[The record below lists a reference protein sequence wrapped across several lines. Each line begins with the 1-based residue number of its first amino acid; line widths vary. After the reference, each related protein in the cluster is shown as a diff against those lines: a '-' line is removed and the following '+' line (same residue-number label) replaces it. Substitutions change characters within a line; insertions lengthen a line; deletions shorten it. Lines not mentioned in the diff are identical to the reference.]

1 MRYGILTWIVLL
13 CTVYGY
19 SQTKTVT
26 GTVSDNMGPMPGVN
40 VLVKGTTN
48 GVVTDF
54 DGEFTIDDVSNDDTL
69 VFSYIGFVSQEVPVG
84 AQTEINITLSE
95 DTQSLE
101 EVIVV
106 GYGTQKK
113 SNVIGSVTSVEVD
126 EATNVP
132 TTNVSEMLRG
142 RAAGVQVNLG
152 DARPGGS
159 SNIIIR
165 GNVSVDG
172 GNSPLIIVDGLPF
185 DDLNDVAPD
194 DIANIEILKDASS
207 TAIYG
212 SRASNGVILVT
223 TKRGKAGKATIDYHG
238 YTTVQTLTKNF
249 NQYTGSQFIDLR
261 REANR
266 NRFTGDYLSDE
277 NIFTPFELEAI
288 ENQNFVDWEDLVL
301 RDAVIQS
308 HALSFSA
315 GSEKTKIF
323 SSVNYFS
330 QEGII
335 PNSGFDRGT
344 FKLNLE
350 QKISDKLTFLGII
363 NYQNAKQD
371 RETGGIN
378 FTTITP
384 LAQPYTA
391 DGELQKF
398 YLGPSNTSVNPL
410 WDQRESVDETKIN
423 LTDVNLSLIYDIAPN
438 LSYTLKTF
446 LRNRNTNRGIYRTSL
461 HSAGDE
467 GYNGLGILS
476 NTLFKQVL
484 VENILNYTPQIN
496 DKHSLDLTAVQAFD
510 ERRNEYTQLDK
521 SGFNNDALGFNGN
534 ATELLNSVRDVSQ
547 RRLLSFLG
555 RVRYGYM
562 DKYLLEATARAD
574 GASVFAK
581 NNKWGFFPAASLAW
595 KMHMEPFMQDMDAI
609 NEMKLRVSYGTTGN
623 QGINP
628 LESLGVSD
636 NLPYIFVTDTGES
649 ETVAGGTASARLPN
663 PELKWETTTTLNAGV
678 DFRLF
683 NNLFQGTFEYYKAN
697 TKDLLLDRVIAGST
711 GYDIIRFNT
720 GEIQNQGIEASL
732 TSNIIRKEDFSWSL
746 GLVFSRNRNEVIS
759 LTGEL
764 DDQGNPIDITDANS
778 GRRLSVGQSINNIW
792 LPKYDGIYQEGD
804 DIAGS
809 GNPLAQP
816 GDVRVV
822 DQDGN
827 GQIDNRDN
835 VFTNTDP
842 DWYGSITN
850 TITYKNF
857 DLFADIYIVQNATR
871 LNPVLANGE
880 LWKGA
885 INGIRT
891 KYYTPEYPS
900 TEYPR
905 PKPDTHLHLFPFAV
919 RDASYVRLRT
929 LTLGYNIPRDTF
941 SKLGL
946 QSAKIYLTGTNL
958 FTFTDF
964 KSYSPEQTPLDADD
978 PNRSAFPET
987 RNITVGVKLGF

>member
-1 MRYGILTWIVLL
+1 MRYGIVKLLVLL
-13 CTVYGY
+13 CTTYGF
-19 SQTKTVT
+19 SQTKTIT
-26 GTVSDNMGPMPGVN
+26 GTVSDNTGPMPGVN
-40 VLVKGTTN
+40 VLIKGTTN

-54 DGEFTIDDVSNDDTL
+54 DGMFNIDGVSNTDVL
-69 VFSYIGFVSQEVPVG
+69 IFSYIGFVTQEVPVG
-84 AQTEINITLSE
+84 AQDVINIVLQE
-95 DTQSLE
+95 DTQALD

-113 SNVIGSVTSVEVD
+113 SNVIGSVTSVEVE

-152 DARPGGS
+152 DARPGGG
-159 SNIIIR
+159 SNIVIR
-165 GNVSVDG
+165 GNVSVAPN

-185 DDLNDVAPD
+185 DNLNDVAPD

-223 TKRGKAGKATIDYHG
+223 TKTGRTGKATIDYHG
-238 YTTVQTLTKNF
+238 YTTIQTLTKNF
-249 NQYTGSQFIDLR
+249 NQYDGQQFIDLR

-266 NRFTGDYLSDE
+266 NRFTGAYLNDE
-277 NIFTPFELEAI
+277 NIFSPFELEAI
-288 ENQNFVDWEDLVL
+288 ENRNFVNWEDLVL

-308 HALSFSA
+308 HSLSFSS
-315 GSEKTKIF
+315 GTEKTKIF
-323 SSVNYFS
+323 SSVNYFT

-335 PNSGFDRGT
+335 PNSSFDRGT
-344 FKLNLE
+344 FKLNIE
-350 QKISDKLTFLGII
+350 QQLTDKLVFRGIL
-363 NYQNAKQD
+363 NYQNANQD
-371 RETGGIN
+371 RETGGLN

-384 LAQPYTA
+384 LAKPF
-391 DGELQKF
+391 DEEGELVKF
-398 YLGPSNTSVNPL
+398 YLGPSNTAVNPL
-410 WDQRESVDETKIN
+410 WDQRESTDETKIN
-423 LTDVNLSLIYDIAPN
+423 LTDINLSLVYNFTPN

-446 LRNRNTNRGIYRTSL
+446 LRNRNTNRGIYRSSL

-467 GYNGLGILS
+467 GMDGLGVLS

-484 VENILNYTPQIN
+484 VENILSYAPQIHEN
-496 DKHSLDLTAVQAFD
+496 HALDLTAVQAFD
-510 ERRNEYTQLDK
+510 EQRNEYTQIDK
-521 SGFNNDALGFNGN
+521 SGFTYDALGYNGN
-534 ATELLNSVRDVSQ
+534 ATTLLNNPRDVSR

-555 RVRYGYM
+555 RVRYGYL
-562 DKYLLEATARAD
+562 DRYLLEATARAD
-574 GASVFAK
+574 GASVFAE
-581 NNKWGFFPAASLAW
+581 NNKWGFFPAVSVAW
-595 KMHMEPFMQDMDAI
+595 KMQNEPFLQNVEAI
-609 NEMKLRVSYGTTGN
+609 NELKLRVSYGATGN

-628 LESLGVSD
+628 LESLGVAD
-636 NLPYIFVTDTGES
+636 NLPYVFYNTSTQS
-649 ETVAGGTASARLPN
+649 TETVAGSTASSRLPN
-663 PELKWETTTTLNAGV
+663 PNLKWETTTTLNTGV

-683 NNLFQGTFEYYKAN
+683 NNFFEGSVEYYKAN
-697 TKDLLLDRVIAGST
+697 TTDLLLDRTIAGTT
-711 GYDIIRFNT
+711 GFNVIRFNV
-720 GEIQNQGIEASL
+720 GEVQNRGVEATL
-732 TSNIIRKEDFSWSL
+732 TSNLIRKQNFRWSL
-746 GLVFSRNRNEVIS
+746 GLIFSSNRNEVIS
-759 LTGEL
+759 LTGET
-764 DDQGNPIDITDANS
+764 DENGIPIDITDTS
-778 GRRLSVGQSINNIW
+778 GRRLSVGQSLNPIW
-792 LPKYDGIYQEGD
+792 GPKYDGIYQVGD

-809 GNPLAQP
+809 GNPLAQA

-827 GQIDNRDN
+827 GQIDDRDN
-835 VFTNTDP
+835 VFINADP

-850 TITYKNF
+850 TISYKNF
-857 DLFADIYIVQNATR
+857 DLFADIFIVQGATK

-905 PKPDTHLHLFPFAV
+905 PKPDTHLHLYSFAV

-929 LTLGYNIPRDTF
+929 LTLGYNIPRETF
-941 SKLGL
+941 SKIGL
-946 QSAKIYLTGTNL
+946 QNAKVYVTGTNL

-964 KSYSPEQTPLDADD
+964 RSYSPEQNPVNGGET
-978 PNRSAFPET
+978 AFPET
-987 RNITVGVKLGF
+987 RNITLGIKLGF

>member
-1 MRYGILTWIVLL
+1 
-13 CTVYGY
+13 
-19 SQTKTVT
+19 
-26 GTVSDNMGPMPGVN
+26 
-40 VLVKGTTN
+40 
-48 GVVTDF
+48 
-54 DGEFTIDDVSNDDTL
+54 
-69 VFSYIGFVSQEVPVG
+69 
-84 AQTEINITLSE
+84 
-95 DTQSLE
+95 
-101 EVIVV
+101 
-106 GYGTQKK
+106 
-113 SNVIGSVTSVEVD
+113 
-126 EATNVP
+126 
-132 TTNVSEMLRG
+132 
-142 RAAGVQVNLG
+142 
-152 DARPGGS
+152 
-159 SNIIIR
+159 
-165 GNVSVDG
+165 
-172 GNSPLIIVDGLPF
+172 
-185 DDLNDVAPD
+185 
-194 DIANIEILKDASS
+194 
-207 TAIYG
+207 
-212 SRASNGVILVT
+212 
-223 TKRGKAGKATIDYHG
+223 GKATVNYHG

-315 GSEKTKIF
+315 GSEKTKVF

-446 LRNRNTNRGIYRTSL
+446 LRNRNTNQGVYRSSL

-467 GYNGLGILS
+467 GIDGLGVLS

-510 ERRNEYTQLDK
+510 ERRTEYTQLDK
-521 SGFNNDALGFNGN
+521 SGFTNDALGFNGN
-534 ATELLNSVRDVSQ
+534 ATELLNNVRDVSQ

-574 GASVFAK
+574 GASVFAE
-581 NNKWGFFPAASLAW
+581 NNKWGFFPAVSLAW
-595 KMHMEPFMQDMDAI
+595 KMHMEPFMQDIDAI
-609 NEMKLRVSYGTTGN
+609 NEMKFRVSYGATGN

-628 LESLGVSD
+628 LESLGVAD
-636 NLPYIFVTDTGES
+636 DLPYVFGD
-649 ETVAGGTASARLPN
+649 ETVAGATASSRLPN
-663 PELKWETTTTLNAGV
+663 PDLKWETTTTLNAGV

-683 NNLFQGTFEYYKAN
+683 NNLFQGTLEYYKAN
-697 TKDLLLDRVIAGST
+697 TTDLLLDRAIAGTT
-711 GYDIIRFNT
+711 GFNVIRFNS

-764 DDQGNPIDITDANS
+764 DDEGNPIDITDANS

-816 GDVRVV
+816 GDVRVI

-835 VFTNTDP
+835 VFINTDP

-929 LTLGYNIPRDTF
+929 LTLGYNIPSDTF
-941 SKLGL
+941 SKIGL

-964 KSYSPEQTPLDADD
+964 KSYSPEQTPLNNDQ
-978 PNRSAFPET
+978 NGSAFPET
-987 RNITVGVKLGF
+987 RNITLGVKLGF

>member
-1 MRYGILTWIVLL
+1 MRYGILTLMALL
-13 CTVYGY
+13 CAAYGY

-69 VFSYIGFVSQEVPVG
+69 VFSYVGFVTQEVPVG
-84 AQTEINITLSE
+84 TQEEIDIVLQE
-95 DTQSLE
+95 DTQALD
-101 EVIVV
+101 EVVVV

-113 SNVIGSVTSVEVD
+113 SNVIGSVASVEVE

-152 DARPGGS
+152 DARPGGN
-159 SNIIIR
+159 SNIVIR
-165 GNVSVDG
+165 GNVSVAPG

-185 DDLNDVAPD
+185 DSLNDVAPD

-223 TKRGKAGKATIDYHG
+223 TKKGRVGKATIDYHG
-238 YTTVQTLTKNF
+238 YTTVQSLTKNF
-249 NQYTGSQFIDLR
+249 NQYTGQQFIDLR

-266 NRFTGDYLSDE
+266 NRFTGDYLNDE
-277 NIFTPFELEAI
+277 NIFSPFELEAI
-288 ENQNFVDWEDLVL
+288 ENKNFVDWEDLVL
-301 RDAVIQS
+301 QDAIIQS

-315 GSEKTKIF
+315 GSEKTRIF

-344 FKLNLE
+344 FKLNIE
-350 QKISDKLTFLGII
+350 QNLSSKLMFRGII

-398 YLGPSNTSVNPL
+398 YLGPSNTAVNPL

-446 LRNRNTNRGIYRTSL
+446 LRNRNTNQGVYRSSL

-467 GYNGLGILS
+467 GIDGIGVLS

-496 DKHSLDLTAVQAFD
+496 DNHSLDLTAVQAFD
-510 ERRNEYTQLDK
+510 EQRTEYTQLDK
-521 SGFNNDALGFNGN
+521 SGFTNDALRYNGD
-534 ATELLNSVRDVSQ
+534 ATELLNNVRNVSQ

-555 RVRYGYM
+555 RVRYGYL
-562 DKYLLEATARAD
+562 DRYLLEATARAD
-574 GASVFAK
+574 GASVFAE
-581 NNKWGFFPAASLAW
+581 NNKWGFFPAVSLAW
-595 KMHMEPFMQDMDAI
+595 KMHMEPFMQNVDAI
-609 NEMKLRVSYGTTGN
+609 NEMKFRVSYGATGN

-628 LESLGVSD
+628 LESLGVAD
-636 NLPYIFVTDTGES
+636 NLPYVFGD
-649 ETVAGGTASARLPN
+649 ETVAGATASSRLPN
-663 PELKWETTTTLNAGV
+663 PNLKWETTTTLNAGV

-683 NNLFQGTFEYYKAN
+683 NNFFQGTFEYYKAN
-697 TKDLLLDRVIAGST
+697 TTDLLLDRSIAGTT
-711 GYDIIRFNT
+711 GFNVIRFNS
-720 GEIQNQGIEASL
+720 GELQNQGIEASL
-732 TSNIIRKEDFSWSL
+732 TSNIIRKENFSWSL
-746 GLVFSRNRNEVIS
+746 GLIFSRNKNEVIS
-759 LTGEL
+759 LTGET
-764 DDQGNPIDITDANS
+764 DDEGNPIDITDTS
-778 GRRLSVGQSINNIW
+778 GRRLSIGQSINNIW
-792 LPKYDGIYQEGD
+792 LPKYDGIYQVGD

-816 GDVRVV
+816 GDVRVI

-827 GQIDNRDN
+827 GQIDDRDN

-857 DLFADIYIVQNATR
+857 DLFADIYIVQGATR

-891 KYYTPEYPS
+891 KYYTPEFPS
-900 TEYPR
+900 AEYPR

-919 RDASYVRLRT
+919 RDASYLRLRT
-929 LTLGYNIPRDTF
+929 LTLGYNIPKDAF

-946 QSAKIYLTGTNL
+946 QQAKVYVTGTNL

-964 KSYSPEQTPLDADD
+964 RSYSPEQTPLA
-978 PNRSAFPET
+978 NNQNGSAFPET
-987 RNITVGVKLGF
+987 RNITLGVKLGF

>member
-1 MRYGILTWIVLL
+1 MRYGFLTWIVLL
-13 CTVYGY
+13 CTAYGY

-84 AQTEINITLSE
+84 TQTEINITLSE
-95 DTQSLE
+95 DTQALD
-101 EVIVV
+101 EVVVV

-113 SNVIGSVTSVEVD
+113 SNVIGSVTSVEVE

-152 DARPGGS
+152 DARPGGN
-159 SNIIIR
+159 SNIVIR
-165 GNVSVDG
+165 GNVSVAPG

-223 TKRGKAGKATIDYHG
+223 TKRGKVGKATVNYHG

-308 HALSFSA
+308 HALSFTA
-315 GSEKTKIF
+315 GSEKTKVF
-323 SSVNYFS
+323 SSFNYFS

-398 YLGPSNTSVNPL
+398 YLGPSNTAVNPL

-446 LRNRNTNRGIYRTSL
+446 LRNRNTNQGVYRSSL

-467 GYNGLGILS
+467 GIDGLGVLS

-496 DKHSLDLTAVQAFD
+496 DQHSLDLTAVQAFD
-510 ERRNEYTQLDK
+510 ERRTEYTQLDK
-521 SGFNNDALGFNGN
+521 SGFTNDALRFNGN
-534 ATELLNSVRDVSQ
+534 ATELLNNVRDVSQ

-574 GASVFAK
+574 GASVFAE
-581 NNKWGFFPAASLAW
+581 NNKWGFFPAVSLAW
-595 KMHMEPFMQDMDAI
+595 KMHMEPFMQDIDAI
-609 NEMKLRVSYGTTGN
+609 NEMKFRVSYGATGN

-628 LESLGVSD
+628 LESLGVAD
-636 NLPYIFVTDTGES
+636 DLPYVFGD
-649 ETVAGGTASARLPN
+649 ETVAGATASSRLPN
-663 PELKWETTTTLNAGV
+663 PDLKWETTTTLNAGV

-697 TKDLLLDRVIAGST
+697 TTDLLLDRAIAGTT
-711 GYDIIRFNT
+711 GFNVIRFNS

-764 DDQGNPIDITDANS
+764 DDEGNPIDITDANS

-941 SKLGL
+941 SKIGL
-946 QSAKIYLTGTNL
+946 QSAKVYLTGTNL

-964 KSYSPEQTPLDADD
+964 KSYSPEQTPLNNDQ
-978 PNRSAFPET
+978 NGSAFPET
-987 RNITVGVKLGF
+987 RNITLGVKLGF

>member
-1 MRYGILTWIVLL
+1 MRYGFLTWIVLL
-13 CTVYGY
+13 CTAYGY

-84 AQTEINITLSE
+84 TQTEINITLSE
-95 DTQSLE
+95 DTQALD
-101 EVIVV
+101 EVVVV

-113 SNVIGSVTSVEVD
+113 SNVIGSVTSVEVE

-152 DARPGGS
+152 DARPGGN
-159 SNIIIR
+159 SNIVIR
-165 GNVSVDG
+165 GNVSVAPG

-185 DDLNDVAPD
+185 DNLNDVAPD

-223 TKRGKAGKATIDYHG
+223 TKRGKVGKATVNYHG

-315 GSEKTKIF
+315 GSEKTKVF

-446 LRNRNTNRGIYRTSL
+446 LRNRNTNQGVYRSSL

-467 GYNGLGILS
+467 GIDGLGVLS

-510 ERRNEYTQLDK
+510 ERRTEYTQLDK
-521 SGFNNDALGFNGN
+521 SGFTNDALGFNGN
-534 ATELLNSVRDVSQ
+534 ATELLNNVRDVSQ

-574 GASVFAK
+574 GASVFAE
-581 NNKWGFFPAASLAW
+581 NNKWGFFPAVSLAW
-595 KMHMEPFMQDMDAI
+595 KMHMEPFMQDIDAI
-609 NEMKLRVSYGTTGN
+609 NEMKFRVSYGATGN

-628 LESLGVSD
+628 LESLGVAD
-636 NLPYIFVTDTGES
+636 DLPYVFGD
-649 ETVAGGTASARLPN
+649 ETVAGATASSRLPN
-663 PELKWETTTTLNAGV
+663 PDLKWETTTTLNAGV

-683 NNLFQGTFEYYKAN
+683 NNLFQGTLEYYKAN
-697 TKDLLLDRVIAGST
+697 TTDLLLDRAIAGTT
-711 GYDIIRFNT
+711 GFNVIRFNS

-764 DDQGNPIDITDANS
+764 DDEGNPIDITDANS

-816 GDVRVV
+816 GDVRVI

-835 VFTNTDP
+835 VFINTDP

-891 KYYTPEYPS
+891 KYYTPEFPS

-941 SKLGL
+941 SKIGL

-964 KSYSPEQTPLDADD
+964 KSYSPEQTPLNNDQ
-978 PNRSAFPET
+978 NGSAFPET
-987 RNITVGVKLGF
+987 RNITLGVKLGF

>member
-1 MRYGILTWIVLL
+1 MRYGFLTWIVLL
-13 CTVYGY
+13 CTAYGY

-84 AQTEINITLSE
+84 SQNEINITLSE
-95 DTQSLE
+95 DTQALD
-101 EVIVV
+101 EVVVV

-113 SNVIGSVTSVEVD
+113 SNVIGSVTSVEVE

-152 DARPGGS
+152 DARPGGN
-159 SNIIIR
+159 SNIVIR
-165 GNVSVDG
+165 GNVSVAPG

-223 TKRGKAGKATIDYHG
+223 TKTGKTGKATIDYHG

-266 NRFTGDYLSDE
+266 NRFTGDYLNDV
-277 NIFTPFELEAI
+277 NIFTPFELDAI
-288 ENQNFVDWEDLVL
+288 ENQDFVDWEDLVL

-315 GSEKTKIF
+315 GSEKTKVF
-323 SSVNYFS
+323 SSFNYFS

-350 QKISDKLTFLGII
+350 QKISDKLTFRGII

-410 WDQRESVDETKIN
+410 WDQRESTDETKIN

-446 LRNRNTNRGIYRTSL
+446 LRNRNTNQGIYRSSL

-467 GYNGLGILS
+467 GIDGLGVLS

-510 ERRNEYTQLDK
+510 ERRTEYTQLDK
-521 SGFNNDALGFNGN
+521 SGFTNDALGFNGN
-534 ATELLNSVRDVSQ
+534 ATELLNNVRDVSQ

-555 RVRYGYM
+555 RIRYGYL
-562 DKYLLEATARAD
+562 DRYLLEATARAD
-574 GASVFAK
+574 GASVFAA
-581 NNKWGFFPAASLAW
+581 NNKWGFFPAVSLAW
-595 KMHMEPFMQDMDAI
+595 KMHMEPFMQDIDAI
-609 NEMKLRVSYGTTGN
+609 NEMKFRVSYGATGN
-623 QGINP
+623 QGIDP
-628 LESLGVSD
+628 LESLGVAD
-636 NLPYIFVTDTGES
+636 DLPYVFGD
-649 ETVAGGTASARLPN
+649 ETVAGATASSRLPN
-663 PELKWETTTTLNAGV
+663 PDLKWETTTTLNAGV

-697 TKDLLLDRVIAGST
+697 TTDLLLDRAIAGTT
-711 GYDIIRFNT
+711 GFNVIRFNS

-732 TSNIIRKEDFSWSL
+732 TSNIIRKENFSWSL
-746 GLVFSRNRNEVIS
+746 GLVFSRNTNEVIS

-778 GRRLSVGQSINNIW
+778 GRRLSIGQSINNIW

-835 VFTNTDP
+835 VFVNTDP

-857 DLFADIYIVQNATR
+857 DLFADVYIVQNATR

-905 PKPDTHLHLFPFAV
+905 PKPDTHLHLYSFAV

-929 LTLGYNIPRDTF
+929 LTLGYNIPKDAF

-946 QSAKIYLTGTNL
+946 QRAKIYLTGTNL

-964 KSYSPEQTPLDADD
+964 RSYSPEQTPLNNDQ
-978 PNRSAFPET
+978 NGSAFPET
-987 RNITVGVKLGF
+987 RNITLGVKLGF

>member
-1 MRYGILTWIVLL
+1 MRYGIVKLLVLL
-13 CTVYGY
+13 CTAYGF
-19 SQTKTVT
+19 SQTKTIT
-26 GTVSDNMGPMPGVN
+26 GTVSDNTGPMPGVN
-40 VLVKGTTN
+40 VLIKGTTN

-54 DGEFTIDDVSNDDTL
+54 DGMFNIDGVSNSDVL
-69 VFSYIGFVSQEVPVG
+69 VFSYIGFVTQEIPVG
-84 AQTEINITLSE
+84 AQDVINIILQE
-95 DTQSLE
+95 DTQALD

-113 SNVIGSVTSVEVD
+113 SNVIGSVTSVEIE

-152 DARPGGS
+152 DARPGGG
-159 SNIIIR
+159 SNIVIR
-165 GNVSVDG
+165 GNVSVAPN

-185 DDLNDVAPD
+185 DNLNDVAPD

-223 TKRGKAGKATIDYHG
+223 TKTGRTGKATIDYHG
-238 YTTVQTLTKNF
+238 YTTIQTLTKNF
-249 NQYTGSQFIDLR
+249 NQYDGQQFIDLR

-266 NRFTGDYLSDE
+266 NRFTGDYLNDE
-277 NIFTPFELEAI
+277 NIFSPFELEAI
-288 ENQNFVDWEDLVL
+288 ENRNFVDWEDLVL

-308 HALSFSA
+308 HSLSFSS
-315 GSEKTKIF
+315 GTEKTKIF
-323 SSVNYFS
+323 SSVNYFT

-335 PNSGFDRGT
+335 PNSSFDRGT
-344 FKLNLE
+344 FKLNIE
-350 QKISDKLTFLGII
+350 QQLTDKLVFRGII
-363 NYQNAKQD
+363 NYQNANQD
-371 RETGGIN
+371 RETGGLN

-384 LAQPYTA
+384 LAKPF
-391 DGELQKF
+391 DEEGELVKF
-398 YLGPSNTSVNPL
+398 YLGPSNTAVNPL
-410 WDQRESVDETKIN
+410 WDQRESTDETKIN
-423 LTDVNLSLIYDIAPN
+423 LTDINLSLVYNFTPN

-446 LRNRNTNRGIYRTSL
+446 LRNRNTNRGIYRSTL

-467 GYNGLGILS
+467 GIDGIAVIS

-484 VENILNYTPQIN
+484 VENILNYTPQIHE
-496 DKHSLDLTAVQAFD
+496 DHTLDLTAVQAFD
-510 ERRNEYTQLDK
+510 EQRNEYTQIDK
-521 SGFNNDALGFNGN
+521 SGFTNDALGYNGN
-534 ATELLNSVRDVSQ
+534 ATTLLNNPRDVSQ

-555 RVRYGYM
+555 RVRYGYL
-562 DKYLLEATARAD
+562 DRYLLEATARAD
-574 GASVFAK
+574 GASVFAE
-581 NNKWGFFPAASLAW
+581 NNKWGFFPAVSVAW
-595 KMHMEPFMQDMDAI
+595 KMQNEPFLQSVEAI
-609 NEMKLRVSYGTTGN
+609 NELKLRVSYGATGN

-628 LESLGVSD
+628 LESLGVAD
-636 NLPYIFVTDTGES
+636 DLPYVFGDQ
-649 ETVAGGTASARLPN
+649 TVGGATASSRLPN
-663 PELKWETTTTLNAGV
+663 PNLKWETTTTLNTGV

-683 NNLFQGTFEYYKAN
+683 NNLFEGTFEYYKAN
-697 TKDLLLDRVIAGST
+697 TTDLLLDRSIAGTT
-711 GYDIIRFNT
+711 GFNVIRFNA
-720 GEIQNQGIEASL
+720 GELQNQGIEASL
-732 TSNIIRKEDFSWSL
+732 TTNIFRKENFRWSL
-746 GLVFSRNRNEVIS
+746 GLIFSRNRNEVIS

-764 DDQGNPIDITDANS
+764 DDEGNPIDLTDTS

-792 LPKYDGIYQEGD
+792 LPKYDGIYQVGD

-827 GQIDNRDN
+827 GQIDDRDN

-850 TITYKNF
+850 TISYKNF
-857 DLFADIYIVQNATR
+857 DLFADIYIVDGATR

-885 INGIRT
+885 INGIRA

-905 PKPDTHLHLFPFAV
+905 PKPDTHLHLFSFAV

-929 LTLGYNIPRDTF
+929 LTLGYNIPRETF
-941 SKLGL
+941 SKIGL
-946 QSAKIYLTGTNL
+946 QSAKLYVTGTNL

-964 KSYSPEQTPLDADD
+964 RSYSPEQNPVNGGET
-978 PNRSAFPET
+978 AFPET
-987 RNITVGVKLGF
+987 RNITLGVKLGF

>member
-1 MRYGILTWIVLL
+1 MRYGIVKLLVLL
-13 CTVYGY
+13 CTAYGF
-19 SQTKTVT
+19 SQTKTIT
-26 GTVSDNMGPMPGVN
+26 GTVSDNTGPMPGAN
-40 VLVKGTTN
+40 VVIKGTTN

-54 DGEFTIDDVSNDDTL
+54 DGMFSIDVASNSDVL
-69 VFSYIGFVSQEVPVG
+69 VFSYIGFVTQEVTVG
-84 AQTEINITLSE
+84 AQDVINIVLQE
-95 DTQSLE
+95 DTQTLD

-113 SNVIGSVTSVEVD
+113 SNVIGSVTSVEVA

-152 DARPGGS
+152 DARPGGG
-159 SNIIIR
+159 SNIVIR
-165 GNVSVDG
+165 GNVSVAPN

-185 DDLNDVAPD
+185 DNLNDVAPD

-223 TKRGKAGKATIDYHG
+223 TKTGRTGKATIDYHG
-238 YTTVQTLTKNF
+238 YTTIQTLTKNF
-249 NQYTGSQFIDLR
+249 NQYDGQQFIDLR

-266 NRFTGDYLSDE
+266 NRFTGDYLNDE
-277 NIFTPFELEAI
+277 NIFSPFELEAI
-288 ENQNFVDWEDLVL
+288 ENRNFVDWEDLVL

-308 HALSFSA
+308 HSLSFSS
-315 GSEKTKIF
+315 GTEKTKIF
-323 SSVNYFS
+323 SSVNYFT
-330 QEGII
+330 QKGII
-335 PNSGFDRGT
+335 PNSSFDRGT
-344 FKLNLE
+344 FKLNIE
-350 QKISDKLTFLGII
+350 QQLTDKLVFRGIL
-363 NYQNAKQD
+363 NYQNASQD
-371 RETGGIN
+371 RETGGLN

-384 LAQPYTA
+384 LAKPF
-391 DGELQKF
+391 DDEGELVKF
-398 YLGPSNTSVNPL
+398 YLGPSNTAVNPL
-410 WDQRESVDETKIN
+410 WDQRESTDETKIN
-423 LTDVNLSLIYDIAPN
+423 LSDINLSLVYNFTPN

-446 LRNRNTNRGIYRTSL
+446 LRNRNTNRGIYRSTL

-467 GYNGLGILS
+467 GIDGIAILS

-484 VENILNYTPQIN
+484 VENILNYTPQIHE
-496 DKHSLDLTAVQAFD
+496 DHTLDLTAVQAFD
-510 ERRNEYTQLDK
+510 EQRNEYTQIDK
-521 SGFNNDALGFNGN
+521 SGFTNDALGYNGN
-534 ATELLNSVRDVSQ
+534 ATTLLNNPRDVSQ

-555 RVRYGYM
+555 RVRYGYL
-562 DKYLLEATARAD
+562 DRYLLEATARAD
-574 GASVFAK
+574 GASVFAE
-581 NNKWGFFPAASLAW
+581 NNKWGFFPAVSVAW
-595 KMHMEPFMQDMDAI
+595 KMQNEPFLQNVEAI
-609 NEMKLRVSYGTTGN
+609 NELKLRVSYGATGN

-628 LESLGVSD
+628 LESLGVAD
-636 NLPYIFVTDTGES
+636 DLPYVFGDQ
-649 ETVAGGTASARLPN
+649 TVGGATASSRLPN
-663 PELKWETTTTLNAGV
+663 PNLKWETTTTLNTGV

-683 NNLFQGTFEYYKAN
+683 NNLFEGTFEYYKAN
-697 TKDLLLDRVIAGST
+697 TTDLLLDRSIAGTT
-711 GYDIIRFNT
+711 GFNMIRFNA
-720 GEIQNQGIEASL
+720 GELQNQGIEASL
-732 TSNIIRKEDFSWSL
+732 TTNIIRKENFSWSL
-746 GLVFSRNRNEVIS
+746 GLIFSRNRNEVIS

-764 DDQGNPIDITDANS
+764 DDEGNPIDLTDTS

-792 LPKYDGIYQEGD
+792 LPKYDGIYQVGD

-827 GQIDNRDN
+827 GQIDDRDN

-850 TITYKNF
+850 TIRYKNF
-857 DLFADIYIVQNATR
+857 DLFADIYIVDGATR

-885 INGIRT
+885 INGIRA

-929 LTLGYNIPRDTF
+929 LTLGYNIPRETF
-941 SKLGL
+941 SKIGL
-946 QSAKIYLTGTNL
+946 QNAKIYVTGTNL

-964 KSYSPEQTPLDADD
+964 RSYSPEQNPVNGWETT
-978 PNRSAFPET
+978 FPET
-987 RNITVGVKLGF
+987 RNITLGVKLGF

>member
-13 CTVYGY
+13 CTAYGY

-48 GVVTDF
+48 GVVSDF

-84 AQTEINITLSE
+84 TQTEINITLIE
-95 DTQSLE
+95 DTQALD
-101 EVIVV
+101 EVVVV

-113 SNVIGSVTSVEVD
+113 SNVIGSVTSVEVE

-152 DARPGGS
+152 DARPGGN
-159 SNIIIR
+159 SNIVIR
-165 GNVSVDG
+165 GNVSVAPG

-185 DDLNDVAPD
+185 DNLNDVAPD

-223 TKRGKAGKATIDYHG
+223 TKRGKVGKATVNYHG

-315 GSEKTKIF
+315 GSEKTKVF
-323 SSVNYFS
+323 SSFNYFS

-446 LRNRNTNRGIYRTSL
+446 LRNRNTNQGVYRSSL

-467 GYNGLGILS
+467 GIDGLGVLS

-510 ERRNEYTQLDK
+510 ERRTEYTQLDK
-521 SGFNNDALGFNGN
+521 SGFTNDALGFNGN
-534 ATELLNSVRDVSQ
+534 ATELLNNVRNVSQ

-555 RVRYGYM
+555 RVRYGYL
-562 DKYLLEATARAD
+562 DRYLLEATARAD
-574 GASVFAK
+574 GASVFAE
-581 NNKWGFFPAASLAW
+581 NNKWGFFPAVSAAW
-595 KMHMEPFMQDMDAI
+595 KMHMEPFMQDIDAI
-609 NEMKLRVSYGTTGN
+609 NEMKFRVSYGATGN

-628 LESLGVSD
+628 LESLGVAD
-636 NLPYIFVTDTGES
+636 DLPYVFGD
-649 ETVAGGTASARLPN
+649 ETVAGATASSRLPN
-663 PELKWETTTTLNAGV
+663 PDLKWETTTTLNAGV

-697 TKDLLLDRVIAGST
+697 TTDLLLDRAIAGTT
-711 GYDIIRFNT
+711 GFNVIRFNS

-764 DDQGNPIDITDANS
+764 DDEGNPIDITDANS

-891 KYYTPEYPS
+891 KYYTPEFPS

-941 SKLGL
+941 SKIGL
-946 QSAKIYLTGTNL
+946 QSAKVYLTGTNL

-964 KSYSPEQTPLDADD
+964 KSYSPEQTPLNNDQ
-978 PNRSAFPET
+978 NGSAFPET
-987 RNITVGVKLGF
+987 RNITLGIKLGF

>member
-1 MRYGILTWIVLL
+1 MRYGFLTWIVLL
-13 CTVYGY
+13 CTAYGY

-54 DGEFTIDDVSNDDTL
+54 DGEFTIDYVSNDDTL

-84 AQTEINITLSE
+84 TQTEINITLSE
-95 DTQSLE
+95 DTQALD

-113 SNVIGSVTSVEVD
+113 SNVIGSVTSVEVE

-152 DARPGGS
+152 DARPGGA
-159 SNIIIR
+159 SNIVIR

-185 DDLNDVAPD
+185 DNLNDVAPD

-249 NQYTGSQFIDLR
+249 NQYNGSQFIDLR

-266 NRFTGDYLSDE
+266 NRFTGEYLSDE

-301 RDAVIQS
+301 KDAVIQS

-315 GSEKTKIF
+315 GSEKTKVF

-398 YLGPSNTSVNPL
+398 YLGPSNTAVNPL

-446 LRNRNTNRGIYRTSL
+446 LRNRNTNQGVYRSSL

-467 GYNGLGILS
+467 GIDGLGVLS

-484 VENILNYTPQIN
+484 VENILMYTPQIN
-496 DKHSLDLTAVQAFD
+496 DSHNVDFTAVQAFD
-510 ERRNEYTQLDK
+510 ERRTEYTQLDK
-521 SGFNNDALGFNGN
+521 SGFTNDALGFNGN
-534 ATELLNSVRDVSQ
+534 ATELLNNVRDVSQ
-547 RRLLSFLG
+547 RRLYSFLG
-555 RVRYGYM
+555 RIRYGYL
-562 DKYLLEATARAD
+562 DRYLLEATARAD
-574 GASVFAK
+574 GASVFAA
-581 NNKWGFFPAASLAW
+581 NQKWGFFPAVSVAW
-595 KMHMEPFMQDMDAI
+595 KMHMEPFMQDIDAI
-609 NEMKLRVSYGTTGN
+609 NEMKFRVSYGATGN
-623 QGINP
+623 QGIDP
-628 LESLGVSD
+628 LESLGVAD
-636 NLPYIFVTDTGES
+636 DLPYVFGD
-649 ETVAGGTASARLPN
+649 ETVAGATASSRLPN
-663 PELKWETTTTLNAGV
+663 PDLKWEKTATLNAGV

-683 NNLFQGTFEYYKAN
+683 NNFFQGTFEYYKAN
-697 TKDLLLDRVIAGST
+697 TNDLLLDRSIAGTT
-711 GYDIIRFNT
+711 GFNVTRFNA

-778 GRRLSVGQSINNIW
+778 GRRLSVGHSINNIW

-941 SKLGL
+941 SKIGL
-946 QSAKIYLTGTNL
+946 QSAKVYLTGTNL
-958 FTFTDF
+958 FTLTDF

-987 RNITVGVKLGF
+987 RNITLGVKLGF

>member
-13 CTVYGY
+13 CTAYGY

-84 AQTEINITLSE
+84 TQTEINITLIE
-95 DTQSLE
+95 DTQALD
-101 EVIVV
+101 EVVVV

-113 SNVIGSVTSVEVD
+113 SNVIGSVTSVEVE

-142 RAAGVQVNLG
+142 RAASVQVNLG
-152 DARPGGS
+152 DARPGGN
-159 SNIIIR
+159 SNIVIW
-165 GNVSVDG
+165 GNISVEPG

-185 DDLNDVAPD
+185 DNLNDVAPD
-194 DIANIEILKDASS
+194 DIANTEILKDASS

-223 TKRGKAGKATIDYHG
+223 TKRGKVGKATVNYHG

-315 GSEKTKIF
+315 GSEKTKVF

-446 LRNRNTNRGIYRTSL
+446 LRNRNTNQGVYRSSL

-467 GYNGLGILS
+467 GIDGLGVLS

-510 ERRNEYTQLDK
+510 ERRTEYTQLDK
-521 SGFNNDALGFNGN
+521 SGFTNDALGFNGN
-534 ATELLNSVRDVSQ
+534 ATELLNNVRDVSQ

-574 GASVFAK
+574 GASVFAE
-581 NNKWGFFPAASLAW
+581 NNKWGFFPAVSLAW
-595 KMHMEPFMQDMDAI
+595 KMHMEPFMQDIDAI
-609 NEMKLRVSYGTTGN
+609 NEMKFRVSYGATGN

-628 LESLGVSD
+628 LESLGVAD
-636 NLPYIFVTDTGES
+636 DLPYVFGD
-649 ETVAGGTASARLPN
+649 ETVAGATASSRLPN
-663 PELKWETTTTLNAGV
+663 PDLKWETTTTLNAGV

-697 TKDLLLDRVIAGST
+697 TTDLLLDRAIAGTT
-711 GYDIIRFNT
+711 GFNVIRFNS

-764 DDQGNPIDITDANS
+764 DDEGNPIDITDANS

-816 GDVRVV
+816 GDVRVI

-835 VFTNTDP
+835 VFINTDP

-941 SKLGL
+941 SKIGL

-964 KSYSPEQTPLDADD
+964 KSYSPEQTPLNNDQ
-978 PNRSAFPET
+978 NGSAFPET
-987 RNITVGVKLGF
+987 RNITLGVKLGF

>member
-1 MRYGILTWIVLL
+1 MRYGIVKLLVLL
-13 CTVYGY
+13 CTTYGF
-19 SQTKTVT
+19 SQTKTIT
-26 GTVSDNMGPMPGVN
+26 GTVSDNTGPMPGVN
-40 VLVKGTTN
+40 VLIKGTTN

-54 DGEFTIDDVSNDDTL
+54 DGMFNIDGVSNTDVL
-69 VFSYIGFVSQEVPVG
+69 IFSYIGFVTQEVPVG
-84 AQTEINITLSE
+84 AQDVINIVLQE
-95 DTQSLE
+95 DTQALD

-113 SNVIGSVTSVEVD
+113 SNVIGSVTSVEV
-126 EATNVP
+126 EKATNVP

-152 DARPGGS
+152 DARPGGG
-159 SNIIIR
+159 SNIVIR
-165 GNVSVDG
+165 GNVSVAPN

-185 DDLNDVAPD
+185 DNLNDVAPD

-207 TAIYG
+207 TSIYG

-223 TKRGKAGKATIDYHG
+223 TKTGRTGKATIDYHG
-238 YTTVQTLTKNF
+238 YTTIQTLTKNF
-249 NQYTGSQFIDLR
+249 NQYDGQQFIDLR

-266 NRFTGDYLSDE
+266 NRFTGAYLNDE
-277 NIFTPFELEAI
+277 NIFSPFELEAI
-288 ENQNFVDWEDLVL
+288 ENRNFVNWEDLVL

-308 HALSFSA
+308 HSLSFSS
-315 GSEKTKIF
+315 GTEKTKIF
-323 SSVNYFS
+323 SSVNYFT

-335 PNSGFDRGT
+335 PNSSFDRGT
-344 FKLNLE
+344 FKLNIE
-350 QKISDKLTFLGII
+350 QQLTDKLVFRGIL
-363 NYQNAKQD
+363 NYQNANQD
-371 RETGGIN
+371 RETGGLN

-384 LAQPYTA
+384 LAKPF
-391 DGELQKF
+391 DEEGELVKF
-398 YLGPSNTSVNPL
+398 YLGPSNTAVNPL
-410 WDQRESVDETKIN
+410 WDQRESTDETKIN
-423 LTDVNLSLIYDIAPN
+423 LTDINLSLVYNFTPN

-446 LRNRNTNRGIYRTSL
+446 LRNRNTNRGIYRSTL

-467 GYNGLGILS
+467 GIDGIAVLS

-484 VENILNYTPQIN
+484 VENILNYTPQIHE
-496 DKHSLDLTAVQAFD
+496 DHTLDLTAVQAFD
-510 ERRNEYTQLDK
+510 EQRNEYTQIDK
-521 SGFNNDALGFNGN
+521 SGFTNDALGYNGN
-534 ATELLNSVRDVSQ
+534 ATTLLNNPRNVSQ

-555 RVRYGYM
+555 RVRYGYL
-562 DKYLLEATARAD
+562 DRYLLEATARAD
-574 GASVFAK
+574 GASVFAE
-581 NNKWGFFPAASLAW
+581 NNKWGFFPAVSVAW
-595 KMHMEPFMQDMDAI
+595 KMQNEPFLQSVEAI
-609 NEMKLRVSYGTTGN
+609 NELKLRVSYGATGN

-628 LESLGVSD
+628 LESLGVAD
-636 NLPYIFVTDTGES
+636 DLPYVFGDQ
-649 ETVAGGTASARLPN
+649 TVGGATASSRLPN
-663 PELKWETTTTLNAGV
+663 PNLKWETTTTLNTGV

-683 NNLFQGTFEYYKAN
+683 NNLFEGTFEYYKAN
-697 TKDLLLDRVIAGST
+697 TTDLLLDRSIAGTT
-711 GYDIIRFNT
+711 GFNVIRFNA
-720 GEIQNQGIEASL
+720 GELQNQGIEASL
-732 TSNIIRKEDFSWSL
+732 TTNIIRKENFSWSL
-746 GLVFSRNRNEVIS
+746 GLIFSRNQNEVIS

-764 DDQGNPIDITDANS
+764 DDEGNPIDLTDTS

-792 LPKYDGIYQEGD
+792 LPKYDGIYQVGD

-816 GDVRVV
+816 GDVRVI

-827 GQIDNRDN
+827 GQIDDRDN

-850 TITYKNF
+850 TIRYKNF
-857 DLFADIYIVQNATR
+857 DLFADIYIVDGATR

-885 INGIRT
+885 INGIRA

-929 LTLGYNIPRDTF
+929 LTLGYNIPRETF
-941 SKLGL
+941 SKIGL
-946 QSAKIYLTGTNL
+946 QNAKVYLTGTNL

-964 KSYSPEQTPLDADD
+964 RSYSPEQNPVNGGET
-978 PNRSAFPET
+978 AFPET
-987 RNITVGVKLGF
+987 RNITLGVKLGF

>member
-1 MRYGILTWIVLL
+1 MRYGIIKLMVLL
-13 CTVYGY
+13 CTAYGF
-19 SQTKTVT
+19 SQTKTIT
-26 GTVSDNMGPMPGVN
+26 GTVSDNTGPMPGVN

-48 GVVTDF
+48 GVVTNF
-54 DGEFTIDDVSNDDTL
+54 DGEFSIENVSDTDVL
-69 VFSYIGFVSQEVPVG
+69 VFSYIGFVTQEITVGSQNSVNVVL
-84 AQTEINITLSE
+84 QE
-95 DTQSLE
+95 DTQALD

-113 SNVIGSVTSVEVD
+113 SNVIGSVTSVEVE
-126 EATNVP
+126 EATSVP

-152 DARPGGS
+152 DARPGGGS
-159 SNIIIR
+159 DIVIR
-165 GNVSVDG
+165 GNVSVAPN

-185 DDLNDVAPD
+185 DSLNDVAPD

-223 TKRGKAGKATIDYHG
+223 TKTGRVGKATIDYHG

-249 NQYTGSQFIDLR
+249 NQYDGQQFIDLR

-266 NRFTGDYLSDE
+266 NRFTGDYLNDE
-277 NIFTPFELEAI
+277 NIFSPFELEAI
-288 ENQNFVDWEDLVL
+288 ENRNFVDWEDLVL
-301 RDAVIQS
+301 NDAVIQS
-308 HALSFSA
+308 HSLSFSS
-315 GSEKTKIF
+315 GTEKTKIF
-323 SSVNYFS
+323 SSVNYFT

-335 PNSGFDRGT
+335 PNSSFDRGT
-344 FKLNLE
+344 FKLNIDQQLTE
-350 QKISDKLTFLGII
+350 KLLFRGII
-363 NYQNAKQD
+363 NYQNATQD
-371 RETGGIN
+371 RETGGLN

-384 LAQPYTA
+384 LAKPFGD
-391 DGELQKF
+391 DGELVKF
-398 YLGPSNTSVNPL
+398 YLGPSNTAVNPL
-410 WDQRESVDETKIN
+410 WDQRESTDESKIN
-423 LTDVNLSLIYDIAPN
+423 LTDVNLSLVYNFTPN

-446 LRNRNTNRGIYRTSL
+446 LRNRNTNRGIYRSSL

-467 GYNGLGILS
+467 GIDGIAVLS

-484 VENILNYTPQIN
+484 VENILNYAPQIN
-496 DKHSLDLTAVQAFD
+496 ENHTLDFTAVQAFD
-510 ERRNEYTQLDK
+510 EQRNEYTQLDK
-521 SGFNNDALGFNGN
+521 SGFTNDALGYNGN
-534 ATELLNSVRDVSQ
+534 ATTLLNNIRNVSQ

-555 RVRYGYM
+555 RVRYGYL
-562 DKYLLEATARAD
+562 DRYLLEATARAD
-574 GASVFAK
+574 GASVFAE
-581 NNKWGFFPAASLAW
+581 NNKWGFFPAVSVAW
-595 KMHMEPFMQDMDAI
+595 KMHNEPFMQNLDAI
-609 NEMKLRVSYGTTGN
+609 NEMKVRVSYGATGN

-628 LESLGVSD
+628 LESLGVAD
-636 NLPYIFVTDTGES
+636 DLPYVFGDQ
-649 ETVAGGTASARLPN
+649 TVAGATASSRLPN
-663 PELKWETTTTLNAGV
+663 PNLKWETTTTLNTGV

-683 NNLFQGTFEYYKAN
+683 NNLFEGTVEYYKAN
-697 TKDLLLDRVIAGST
+697 TTDLLLDRSIAGTT
-711 GYDIIRFNT
+711 GFNVIRFNA
-720 GEIQNQGIEASL
+720 GELQNQGIEASL
-732 TSNIIRKEDFSWSL
+732 TTNIFRKENFRWSL
-746 GLVFSRNRNEVIS
+746 GLIFSRNRNEVIS

-764 DDQGNPIDITDANS
+764 DDEGNPIDLTDTS

-804 DIAGS
+804 DIASS

-816 GDVRVV
+816 GDVRVI

-827 GQIDNRDN
+827 GQIDDRDN

-850 TITYKNF
+850 TISYKNF
-857 DLFADIYIVQNATR
+857 DLFADIYIVQGATR

-891 KYYTPEYPS
+891 KYYTPEFPS

-919 RDASYVRLRT
+919 RDASYLRLRT
-929 LTLGYNIPRDTF
+929 LTLGYNIPRETF
-941 SKLGL
+941 SKIGL
-946 QSAKIYLTGTNL
+946 QRAKVYVTGTNL

-964 KSYSPEQTPLDADD
+964 KSYSPEQNPVNGGET
-978 PNRSAFPET
+978 AFPET
-987 RNITVGVKLGF
+987 RNITLGVKLGF